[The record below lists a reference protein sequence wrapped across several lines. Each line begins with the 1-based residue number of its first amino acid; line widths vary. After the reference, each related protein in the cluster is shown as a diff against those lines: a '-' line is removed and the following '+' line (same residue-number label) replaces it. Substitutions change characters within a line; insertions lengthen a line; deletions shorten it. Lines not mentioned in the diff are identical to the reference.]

1 MFETSKKKKK
11 KKKIIGIPHIVDN
24 IGILKKKKKKKKMK
38 IIGFPH
44 IVDNIGILRKKE
56 LQFMIISE
64 KLGKKNLA
72 AKYWKKF

>member
-1 MFETSKKKKK
+1 
-11 KKKIIGIPHIVDN
+11 
-24 IGILKKKKKKKKMK
+24 MK

-64 KLGKKNLA
+64 KLVKKNLA

>member
-1 MFETSKKKKK
+1 
-11 KKKIIGIPHIVDN
+11 
-24 IGILKKKKKKKKMK
+24 MK

-64 KLGKKNLA
+64 KLGKKFGRKILEEILNTNTLL
-72 AKYWKKF
+72 